1 MLRLFVLAMIPVLLV
16 ALGIIVLTQRM
27 GVASTYPALVMAG
40 VLAGGAVWLI
50 RRRNR
55 QGDKSA

>member
-1 MLRLFVLAMIPVLLV
+1 LLRLFVLAMIPVLLV
-16 ALGIIVLTQRM
+16 ALGIMVMTQRM
-27 GVASTYPALVMAG
+27 GVAPTYPALVMAG
-40 VLAGGAVWLI
+40 VLAGGAIWLV